1 MSVRALK
8 KSILNGRMQMLL
20 TLSLGHLNT
29 KDNNNTR
36 LVLLNVNLMLLMGK
50 RENHLENKQ
59 VVD

>member
-50 RENHLENKQ
+50 RENHLENK
-59 VVD
+59 